1 MGYLTHVDCKEVRSS
16 GTDVRVPSCRE
27 LKLTVT
33 EGMPCIGEYE

>member
-27 LKLTVT
+27 LKLTVRVLQHLQA
-33 EGMPCIGEYE
+33 